1 MRFLLF
7 LALAPLWSGCADS
20 CQVRPVLE
28 CDVECQNGVA
38 DGAGVKLIC
47 SEDLLK

>member
-1 MRFLLF
+1 MRYILL
-7 LALAPLWSGCADS
+7 LALVGCADA
-20 CQVRPVLE
+20 CQVRPVIE